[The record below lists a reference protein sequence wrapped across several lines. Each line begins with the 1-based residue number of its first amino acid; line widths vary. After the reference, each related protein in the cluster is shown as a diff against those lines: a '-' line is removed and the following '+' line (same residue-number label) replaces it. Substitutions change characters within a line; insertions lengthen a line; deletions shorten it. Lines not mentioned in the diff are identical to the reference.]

1 MITRIETDSL
11 GSKAIPEAAY
21 YGIHTKRAFEN
32 FQISGQRMNPLL
44 IKNMARIKKA
54 AAIVHLNHNELSEI
68 RAEAIIQACDEII
81 EGKLED
87 QFILDAFQ
95 GGAGTSAN
103 MNVNEV
109 IANRALEII
118 GELRGNYKIIH
129 PNDHINKS
137 QSTNDVYPTAGK
149 MAVLEELLPL
159 EQALIELENA
169 LGITAQEL
177 RNVIK
182 IGRTQLQD
190 ALPTNLGD
198 SFKAYQAV
206 IKRELKRIEA
216 VKKEIQVVNLGGTA
230 IGTAV
235 NASKS
240 YLKQIIPAI
249 NQEFPVPLTQSKD
262 LIDATQN
269 LDGLVQ
275 VSARLKS
282 LAVTLTKISNDLR
295 LMSSGPQAG
304 IGEIR
309 LPQKQVG
316 SSIMPGKVNPVIPEV
331 VSQIAFQVIGNDL
344 SITLAAE
351 NGQLELNAFEPVLF
365 QNLLSSVNL
374 LTNGVK
380 TLTDNAILELKAN
393 EDFCHESVMSS
404 DIMITALAPFIGYEK
419 SASLL
424 KEARL
429 RQVSVREVAFESKVL
444 PVKQLNQLLNPEYF
458 INHQEELELV
468 ENLVYV

>member
-54 AAIVHLNHNELSEI
+54 AAIVHLNHNELSET

-81 EGKLED
+81 EGKLSD

-149 MAVLEELLPL
+149 MAVLEEILYL
-159 EQALIELENA
+159 EQALRELELA
-169 LGITAQEL
+169 LGAKAKEFK
-177 RNVIK
+177 NVIK
-182 IGRTQLQD
+182 VGRTQLQD
-190 ALPTNLGD
+190 ALPTDLGD
-198 SFKAYQAV
+198 SFKAYQSV
-206 IKRELKRIEA
+206 ILRELKRIKA
-216 VKKEIQVVNLGGTA
+216 VKKEIQIVNLGGTA
-230 IGTAV
+230 IGTSV
-235 NASKS
+235 NASKN

-249 NQEFPVPLTQSKD
+249 NQEFPIPLIQSGD

-275 VSARLKS
+275 VSAHLKS

-304 IGEIR
+304 LGEIR

-374 LTNGVK
+374 LTNGIK
-380 TLTDNAILELKAN
+380 TLTENAILELKAN
-393 EDFCHESVMSS
+393 EAFCYESVMTS

-424 KEARL
+424 KEARI
-429 RQVSVREVAFESKVL
+429 RQISVREVAYESKVL
-444 PVKQLNQLLNPEYF
+444 PVKQLNQLLNPAYF
-458 INHQEELELV
+458 IANQAEVDSV
-468 ENLVYV
+468 ESLVYV